1 MYIDQR
7 NKVKQRIIM
16 NKQYQIINSL
26 HFIKEQYE
34 TYLIDIGGVICDG
47 KNPFKTTIIVINELI
62 KEQKQIIF
70 LSNNPRPSIYLE
82 NQLKTFGISPGYRIV
97 TSGDLLHYNLSTKL
111 KNKKIYHLGR
121 NRQHALLEGT
131 NVQLV
136 SSPHDADAI
145 ILSCFIEGNENH
157 TMYDTDLEKIL
168 ASEKPVYCPNPD
180 QIAFEGTIMRY
191 PSGYFAHKLVQA
203 GGFVTYLGKPY
214 QAVYDFITHMY
225 PEIYFDKKYTLMIG
239 DTLET
244 DVLGAMNFGIDSLL
258 LLSGVTGVMMKKD
271 STILD
276 ESLYQPTYIMET
288 LQ

>member
-1 MYIDQR
+1 
-7 NKVKQRIIM
+7 M

-26 HFIKEQYE
+26 HSIKEQYK

-47 KNPFKTTIIVINELI
+47 KNPFKTAITVINELI
-62 KEQKQIIF
+62 EEQKQIIF
-70 LSNNPRPSIYLE
+70 LSNNPRPSTYLE
-82 NQLKTFGISPGYRIV
+82 NQLKTFDILSQYRIV
-97 TSGDLLHYNLSTKL
+97 TSGDLLHYTLNTQL

-121 NRQHALLEGT
+121 NRQHALLDGT

-145 ILSCFIEGNENH
+145 ILSCFVEGNENH
-157 TMYDTDLEKIL
+157 TIYDNDLEKIL

-180 QIAFEGTIMRY
+180 KVAFEGNLLRY

-244 DVLGAMNFGIDSLL
+244 DVLGALSFGIDSLL
-258 LLSGVTGVMMKKD
+258 LLSGITGVMIQEN
-271 STILD
+271 SHILD
-276 ESLYQPTYIMET
+276 ASTYQPTYVMEI
-288 LQ
+288 LR